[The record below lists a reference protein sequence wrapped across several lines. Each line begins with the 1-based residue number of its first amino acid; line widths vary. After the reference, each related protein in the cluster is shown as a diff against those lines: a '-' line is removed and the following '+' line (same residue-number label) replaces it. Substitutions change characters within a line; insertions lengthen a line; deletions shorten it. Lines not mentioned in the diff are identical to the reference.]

1 MKEVMAVIRINMIN
15 ETKRALIDA
24 GISSFTAPGKVL
36 GRGRCQVDFQFLTG
50 ELQEVAH
57 PSSHLTTEAPLI
69 AKRLVTVVVPNH
81 LVKTVVD
88 TIITTNQTGR
98 PGDGKIFV
106 LPVLDSV
113 RIRNGECGDMI
124 LDQ

>member
-24 GISSFTAPGKVL
+24 GISSFTAPGRVL
-36 GRGRCQVDFQFLTG
+36 GRGQGHVNFHVLAGSYQDMVPSVK
-50 ELQEVAH
+50 ELKDD
-57 PSSHLTTEAPLI
+57 SPLI
-69 AKRLVTVVVPNH
+69 SKRLVTVIVPNH

-88 TIITTNQTGR
+88 TIVTTNQTGK

-106 LPVLDSV
+106 MPVLESI
-113 RIRNGECGDMI
+113 RIRNGESGEMI